1 MASQEFQGDEKARF
15 PALLIAGL
23 LLLVVVI
30 VVAFIVDSEIGIPV
44 LVLTAIVVVAAVGYR
59 LIAGSNAEA
68 DSDSTDGGLPK
79 TGTGDG
85 RPLGDTAEAHDEI
98 NPHDLPK
105 SHPGRE
111 EAQEQAGDE
120 GTTRGPVM

>member
-1 MASQEFQGDEKARF
+1 MASQEFQGEEKARF

-44 LVLTAIVVVAAVGYR
+44 LILTAIVAVAAVGYR
-59 LIAGSNAEA
+59 LVAGSNRQA
-68 DSDSTDGGLPK
+68 DSDSRDGGLPK
-79 TGTGDG
+79 TEPDDN
-85 RPLGDTAEAHDEI
+85 RPLGDTEEAHDEI

-111 EAQEQAGDE
+111 EAEEQAGDE